1 MPRGATRCSM
11 APGPMSL
18 YDPSRADR
26 AAPAAP
32 GQSQGRRGLLRHL
45 PWEIRLSFL
54 AIFYLGP
61 PALLIIAATLAYYTL
76 RIPDPMALRLKDQAP
91 VVRVLASDGSLLSE
105 RGGGDA
111 YVPID
116 LLPRHLID
124 AVIATE
130 DRRFFKHWGI
140 DPSGMIR
147 AAFTNLS
154 QGRLAQGGS
163 TLTQQLAKN
172 LFLGSER
179 TWARKVEELIL
190 ALWLEV
196 RLGKRNIL
204 ELYLNRVYFGAG
216 AYGVETAAQRFF
228 AKSARHVTLGEAAM
242 LAGLLKAPSKY
253 SPASHPPM
261 ARERANNVLVKMVEA
276 GFISREAGE
285 EAARETP
292 QFLGLVQRTRSGVE
306 YAVDAALE
314 RLPALVAAP
323 SSDLV
328 IETTIDPGLQHR
340 IQALVQ
346 TVLANEGAAANAG
359 QAGVVLMDR
368 DGAIRALVG
377 GRSYAES
384 QFNRA
389 IKARRQPGSAF
400 KMFVYLAALESGLT
414 PDSTVLDLPILG
426 SGWSPRN
433 EGAGYRGSVTLR
445 DALALSMNAAA
456 ARLNMTVGPRKT
468 AAVAQRLGIRSP
480 LRADASLAL
489 GTSEV
494 SLIELT
500 GAYGV
505 LANGGRSVD
514 AHIVRRVRTAG
525 GKALFERDHPE
536 PAKVVVAPVHVAAMN
551 DMLGAVLA
559 SGTGKR
565 AALPGHAAAGKTGT
579 SQDFR
584 DAWFVG
590 YAGEFVAGVWV
601 GNDDGRPMHRVMG
614 GSLPARLWHDIMLT
628 ALEGRTPALLSGTAR
643 KSIAEATAAAVSA
656 SSGPLLP
663 REPIGADFVERAIA
677 DDEPAP
683 EPPPAAPQMAT
694 DWLSKAKGLL
704 RELGFGT

>member
-1 MPRGATRCSM
+1 
-11 APGPMSL
+11 MSH
-18 YDPSRADR
+18 YDPSTADR
-26 AAPAAP
+26 AAAAAL
-32 GQSQGRRGLLRHL
+32 GEGKGTRLLLRRL

-54 AIFYLGP
+54 AIVYLGP
-61 PALLIIAATLAYYTL
+61 PALLIIVATLAYYTL
-76 RIPDPMALRLKDQAP
+76 RIPDPMALRLKDHAP
-91 VVRVLASDGSLLSE
+91 AVRVLAADGSLLSE

-116 LLPRHLID
+116 LMPRHLID

-147 AAFTNLS
+147 AAITNLS

-172 LFLGSER
+172 LFLGSQR
-179 TWARKVEELIL
+179 TWARKFEELIL

-228 AKSARHVTLGEAAM
+228 AKSARDVTLGEAAM
-242 LAGLLKAPSKY
+242 LAGLLKAPSRY

-261 ARERANNVLVKMVEA
+261 ARERANNVLAKMVEA
-276 GFISREAGE
+276 GFVSKEAGE
-285 EAARETP
+285 EAARQTP
-292 QFLGLVQRTRSGVE
+292 QFSGLAQRARSGVE
-306 YAVDAALE
+306 YAVDAAVEL
-314 RLPALVAAP
+314 LPALVATPP
-323 SSDLV
+323 SNLV

-340 IQALVQ
+340 AQGLVQ
-346 TVLANEGAAANAG
+346 AALANEGAHANAG
-359 QAGVVLMDR
+359 QAGVVFMDAN
-368 DGAIRALVG
+368 GAIRALIG

-400 KMFVYLAALESGLT
+400 KMFVYLAALESGMT

-468 AAVAQRLGIRSP
+468 AAVAQRLGIRSL

-494 SLIELT
+494 TLIELT
-500 GAYGV
+500 SAYGV

-514 AHIVRRVRTAG
+514 THIVRRVRTAG
-525 GKALFERDHPE
+525 GKVLYERHPE
-536 PAKVVVAPVHVAAMN
+536 PVKVLVAPVHVAAMN
-551 DMLGAVLA
+551 EMLGAVLS

-614 GSLPARLWHDIMLT
+614 GSLPARLWRDIMLT
-628 ALEGRTPALLSGTAR
+628 ALEAGTPALLAGTAR
-643 KSIAEATAAAVSA
+643 KSIAEVATGAAPAA
-656 SSGPLLP
+656 NGPLLP
-663 REPIGADFVERAIA
+663 REPIGTDFVERAIA

-683 EPPPAAPQMAT
+683 EASPVAPQT
-694 DWLSKAKGLL
+694 GWVSKAKGLL
-704 RELGFGT
+704 RQLGFGA

>member
-1 MPRGATRCSM
+1 
-11 APGPMSL
+11 MSH
-18 YDPSRADR
+18 YDPSTADR
-26 AAPAAP
+26 AAPAGL
-32 GQSQGRRGLLRHL
+32 GQSKATRRLLRRL
-45 PWEIRLSFL
+45 PWEIRLGFL

-91 VVRVLASDGSLLSE
+91 AVRVLAADGSLLSE
-105 RGGGDA
+105 RGGSDA
-111 YVPID
+111 YIPID
-116 LLPRHLID
+116 LMPRHLID

-172 LFLGSER
+172 LFLGSQR
-179 TWARKVEELIL
+179 TWARKIEELIL

-228 AKSARHVTLGEAAM
+228 AKSACHVTLGEAAM
-242 LAGLLKAPSKY
+242 LAGLLKAPSRY

-261 ARERANNVLVKMVEA
+261 ARERANNVLAKMVEA
-276 GFISREAGE
+276 GFISKEAGE

-292 QFLGLVQRTRSGVE
+292 QFSGLAQRARSGVE

-314 RLPALVAAP
+314 LLPALVATPP
-323 SSDLV
+323 SNLV

-340 IQALVQ
+340 AQGLVQ
-346 TVLANEGAAANAG
+346 AALANEGAHANAG
-359 QAGVVLMDR
+359 QAGVVFMDAN
-368 DGAIRALVG
+368 GAIRALIG

-389 IKARRQPGSAF
+389 TKARRQPGSAF
-400 KMFVYLAALESGLT
+400 KMFVYLAALESGLE
-414 PDSTVLDLPILG
+414 PSSTVLDLPILG

-456 ARLNMTVGPRKT
+456 ARLNMTVGARKT

-494 SLIELT
+494 TLIELT
-500 GAYGV
+500 GAYSV

-514 AHIVRRVRTAG
+514 AHIVRRVRTTAG
-525 GKALFERDHPE
+525 KVLYERLPE
-536 PAKVVVAPVHVAAMN
+536 STKVLVAPLHVTAMN
-551 DMLGAVLA
+551 EMLSAVLS

-590 YAGEFVAGVWV
+590 YAGEFIAGVWV

-614 GSLPARLWHDIMLT
+614 GSLPARLWRDIMLA
-628 ALEGRTPALLSGTAR
+628 ALEPGPALLSGTAH
-643 KSIAEATAAAVSA
+643 KSIAESATGAAPAA
-656 SSGPLLP
+656 NGPLLP
-663 REPIGADFVERAIA
+663 REPIGAEFVERAIA

-683 EPPPAAPQMAT
+683 EPSPLAPQT
-694 DWLSKAKGLL
+694 GWVSKAKGLL
-704 RELGFGT
+704 RQLGFGA

>member
-1 MPRGATRCSM
+1 
-11 APGPMSL
+11 MSL
-18 YDPSRADR
+18 YHPRTADR
-26 AAPAAP
+26 AAPAALA
-32 GQSQGRRGLLRHL
+32 QSQGKRGLLRRL

-54 AIFYLGP
+54 AVIYLGP
-61 PALLIIAATLAYYTL
+61 PTLLVVAATLAYYTL

-91 VVRVLASDGSLLSE
+91 VVRVLAIDGSPLGE

-111 YVPID
+111 YIPID
-116 LLPRHLID
+116 LMPPHLID

-179 TWARKVEELIL
+179 TWARKIEELIL
-190 ALWLEV
+190 ALWLEA

-261 ARERANNVLVKMVEA
+261 ARERAKNVLAKMVEA
-276 GFISREAGE
+276 GFISNAAGE
-285 EAARETP
+285 QAARETP
-292 QFLGLVQRTRSGVE
+292 QFLGLVRRPRSGVE

-314 RLPALVAAP
+314 RLPALVATP
-323 SSDLV
+323 PSDLV
-328 IETTIDPGLQHR
+328 IETTIDPGLQNR
-340 IQALVQ
+340 AQGLVQ
-346 TVLANEGAAANAG
+346 AALSNEGATANAG
-359 QAGVVLMDR
+359 QAAVVFMDAN
-368 DGAIRALVG
+368 GAIRALVG

-389 IKARRQPGSAF
+389 LKARRQPGSAF
-400 KMFVYLAALESGLT
+400 KVFVYLAALESGLS

-456 ARLNMTVGPRKT
+456 ARLNMSVGPRKT

-494 SLIELT
+494 TLVELT

-514 AHIVRRVRTAG
+514 THIVRRVLTAA
-525 GKALFERDHPE
+525 GKVLYERRPE
-536 PAKVVVAPVHVAAMN
+536 PAQVLVAPEHVAAMN
-551 DMLGAVLA
+551 DMLGAVLS

-601 GNDDGRPMHRVMG
+601 GNDDGRSMHRVMG
-614 GSLPARLWHDIMLT
+614 GSLPARLWRDIMLA
-628 ALEGRTPALLSGTAR
+628 ALEGHTPALLSGTAR
-643 KSIAEATAAAVSA
+643 NSIAEAAAGAPPA
-656 SSGPLLP
+656 TTGPLLP

-683 EPPPAAPQMAT
+683 EASPVEPQT
-694 DWLSKAKGLL
+694 GTGWVSKAKGLL

>member
-1 MPRGATRCSM
+1 MGRHNSPNAG
-11 APGPMSL
+11 
-18 YDPSRADR
+18 R
-26 AAPAAP
+26 AAPPARSK
-32 GQSQGRRGLLRHL
+32 GTRGLLCRL

-54 AIFYLGP
+54 AIVYLGP
-61 PALLIIAATLAYYTL
+61 PAFLIVAATLAYYTL
-76 RIPDPMALRLKDQAP
+76 RIPDPMALRLKNQAP
-91 VVRVLASDGSLLSE
+91 VVRVLARDGSLLSE
-105 RGGGDA
+105 RGGSDA

-116 LLPRHLID
+116 LLPRHLMN

-140 DPSGMIR
+140 DPPGMIR
-147 AAFTNLS
+147 AAFANLS

-179 TWARKVEELIL
+179 TWARKIEELIL
-190 ALWLEV
+190 ALWLEM
-196 RLGKRNIL
+196 RLGKRKIL

-228 AKSARHVTLGEAAM
+228 AKSAREVTLGEAAM
-242 LAGLLKAPSKY
+242 LAGLLKAPSRY

-261 ARERANNVLVKMVEA
+261 ARERAANVLSKMVEA
-276 GFISREAGE
+276 GFISAQESE
-285 EAARETP
+285 QAAREAP
-292 QFLGLVQRTRSGVE
+292 RFSGLLPRARSGVE

-314 RLPALVAAP
+314 RLPTLVAAP
-323 SSDLV
+323 ARDLV
-328 IETTIDPGLQHR
+328 IETTIDPSLQHR
-340 IQALVQ
+340 AQTLVQ
-346 TVLANEGAAANAG
+346 TVLASEGAAANAG
-359 QAGVVLMDR
+359 QAGLLLMDV
-368 DGAIRALVG
+368 DGAIRVLIG
-377 GRSYAES
+377 GRAYAES

-389 IKARRQPGSAF
+389 LKARRQPGSAF
-400 KMFVYLAALESGLT
+400 KMFVYLAALEGGLT

-433 EGAGYRGSVTLR
+433 EGAGYRGAVTLR
-445 DALALSMNAAA
+445 EALALSMNAAA
-456 ARLNMTVGPRKT
+456 ARLNLSVGPRNT
-468 AAVAQRLGIRSP
+468 VALAHRLGIRSP

-494 SLIELT
+494 TLSELT
-500 GAYGV
+500 CAYGV

-514 AHIVRRVRTAG
+514 MHLVRRVRTAG
-525 GKALFERDHPE
+525 GAVLFERHPE
-536 PAKVVVAPVHVAAMN
+536 PAAVLVAPAHVAAMN

-601 GNDDGRPMHRVMG
+601 GNDDGRPMRRVMG
-614 GSLPARLWHDIMLT
+614 GSLPARLWRDIMLM
-628 ALEGRTPALLSGTAR
+628 ALEDRTPALPSGTAR
-643 KSIAEATAAAVSA
+643 RSIAEVAGPR

-663 REPIGADFVERAIA
+663 SEPIGADFIERAIA
-677 DDEPAP
+677 EDEPAT
-683 EPPPAAPQMAT
+683 EPPPEAGK
-694 DWLSKAKGLL
+694 DWMSKAKGLL

>member
-1 MPRGATRCSM
+1 
-11 APGPMSL
+11 MSL
-18 YDPSRADR
+18 YDPSTADR
-26 AAPAAP
+26 AAPAAL
-32 GQSQGRRGLLRHL
+32 GQSQGTRGLLRRL

-54 AIFYLGP
+54 AIIYLGP

-91 VVRVLASDGSLLSE
+91 LVRVLAADGSLLSE

-116 LLPRHLID
+116 LMPRHLID

-179 TWARKVEELIL
+179 TWARKIEELIL

-253 SPASHPPM
+253 SPTSHPPM
-261 ARERANNVLVKMVEA
+261 ARERANNVLAKMVEA
-276 GFISREAGE
+276 GFISREVGE

-292 QFLGLVQRTRSGVE
+292 QFSGLAQRARSGVE

-314 RLPALVAAP
+314 RLPALVATP
-323 SSDLV
+323 QSNLV

-340 IQALVQ
+340 AQGLVQ
-346 TVLANEGAAANAG
+346 AALANEGAAANAG
-359 QAGVVLMDR
+359 QAGVVFMDAN
-368 DGAIRALVG
+368 GAIRALVG

-468 AAVAQRLGIRSP
+468 AAVAQRLGVRSP

-494 SLIELT
+494 TLIELT

-514 AHIVRRVRTAG
+514 THIVRRVRTAA
-525 GKALFERDHPE
+525 GKVLYERHPE
-536 PAKVVVAPVHVAAMN
+536 PALVLVAPVHVAAMN
-551 DMLGAVLA
+551 DMLGAVLF

-590 YAGEFVAGVWV
+590 YAGEFVAGVWI

-614 GSLPARLWHDIMLT
+614 GSLPARLWRDIMLT
-628 ALEGRTPALLSGTAR
+628 ALEARTPALLSGTAR
-643 KSIAEATAAAVSA
+643 KSIAEATGAAPAA
-656 SSGPLLP
+656 SGPLLP
-663 REPIGADFVERAIA
+663 SEPIGADFVERAIA
-677 DDEPAP
+677 DDEPAS
-683 EPPPAAPQMAT
+683 EPSPVPPQT
-694 DWLSKAKGLL
+694 GWVSKAKGLL
-704 RELGFGT
+704 RQLGFGA

>member
-1 MPRGATRCSM
+1 M
-11 APGPMSL
+11 APGAMRL
-18 YDPSRADR
+18 YDPSSADR
-26 AAPAAP
+26 AAAAAV
-32 GQSQGRRGLLRHL
+32 GQSQGTRRWLRRL

-91 VVRVLASDGSLLSE
+91 VVRVLAADGSLLSE

-111 YVPID
+111 YIPID
-116 LLPRHLID
+116 LMPRHLID

-147 AAFTNLS
+147 AAVTNLS

-179 TWARKVEELIL
+179 TWARKIEELIL

-196 RLGKRNIL
+196 RLGKRDIL

-261 ARERANNVLVKMVEA
+261 ARERANNVLAKMVDA
-276 GFISREAGE
+276 GFISKQAGE

-292 QFLGLVQRTRSGVE
+292 QFSGLAQPARSGVE

-314 RLPALVAAP
+314 RLPALVATPP
-323 SSDLV
+323 SHLV
-328 IETTIDPGLQHR
+328 IETTIDPGLQQR
-340 IQALVQ
+340 AQGLVQ
-346 TVLANEGAAANAG
+346 AALANEGAAANAG
-359 QAGVVLMDR
+359 QAGVVLMDAN
-368 DGAIRALVG
+368 GAIRALVG

-433 EGAGYRGSVTLR
+433 EGAGYRGAVPLR

-494 SLIELT
+494 TLIELT

-514 AHIVRRVRTAG
+514 THLVSRVQTAA
-525 GKALFERDHPE
+525 GKVLYEHRPDAANVL
-536 PAKVVVAPVHVAAMN
+536 VAPLHVAAMN

-590 YAGEFVAGVWV
+590 YAGELVAGVWV

-614 GSLPARLWHDIMLT
+614 GSLPARLWRDIMLT
-628 ALEGRTPALLSGTAR
+628 ALEARTPALQSGTTR
-643 KSIAEATAAAVSA
+643 KSIAEAATGAAPAA
-656 SSGPLLP
+656 SGPLLP

-683 EPPPAAPQMAT
+683 APSPVAPQT
-694 DWLSKAKGLL
+694 GWVDKAKGLL
-704 RELGFGT
+704 RQLGFGA